1 MLWSSFKHAA
11 KRKVHWSFVEVEHV
25 CLKAGRPSQPENQC
39 QIHPAGTLKRS
50 HRDNFCCLHCGFG
63 LQVVQVA
70 IHSCYGQDAPAAA
83 VL

>member
-1 MLWSSFKHAA
+1 MGEA
-11 KRKVHWSFVEVEHV
+11 KGSLVVRRCRTRSPES
-25 CLKAGRPSQPENQC
+25 GPSSQPENKR

-50 HRDNFCCLHCGFG
+50 HRASFCCLHCGFG